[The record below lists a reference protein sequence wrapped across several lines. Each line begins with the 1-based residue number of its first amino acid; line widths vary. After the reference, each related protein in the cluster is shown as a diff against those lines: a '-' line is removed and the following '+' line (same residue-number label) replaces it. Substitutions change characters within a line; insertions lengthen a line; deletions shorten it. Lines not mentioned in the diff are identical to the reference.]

1 MGYFATL
8 VFLIGLVNLLRGD
21 EIPVT
26 ILSDP
31 SKYKREKRFQRQR
44 SSGSQRIILPHAP
57 KSTGSQNLLNDP
69 DNKAPLIVKDNH
81 SMNPYPKEKHFPVMK
96 NILPQHHSFSKESSP
111 QQPLNSPSDPLKTSI
126 QSLSNVQPFV
136 DPKLQTSR
144 EKLVS
149 KLQRLRAKKLSGSNQ
164 HPFSQGEYHSN
175 FNNSLSKDLI
185 SVVSREYSTQQN
197 YVAQNLRKRK
207 ELAPNS
213 ETNPQSVNHLT
224 ESPNKIFAEA
234 TVLISPSEETSLTQ
248 RQKPRKRESRARR
261 GQSRIMT
268 PVEAKP
274 NVSVCYEWTPNN
286 QSFQSREITSLYPI
300 FDRVKG
306 LQPGEDGGKH
316 VKDNATIFSPFQ
328 KEYSNQWIFPASE
341 GQDHLVLEILN
352 YKRRGVF
359 VDVGAR
365 YWHKGSNSFA
375 LEYYFG
381 WEGICIEADSHFYPG
396 LVLNRTC
403 KVVCNNA
410 ISNVDGQKVHFH
422 YQINGFTKNPGNDE
436 GEKYTVT
443 IGRVFNDF
451 QLPSRIDYL
460 SIDIEGYEYE
470 GIQTIDFGKHIIS
483 VISVERPSQA
493 FHEHLV
499 KYGYWWLTHLPGN
512 FGENMYIHN
521 SIPSFKKMMDKYRRN
536 AKASWRRESANYL
549 LSPPWNL
556 NMSPVR

>member
-1 MGYFATL
+1 MRQWGIFI
-8 VFLIGLVNLLRGD
+8 FLIGLVNLLRGD

-44 SSGSQRIILPHAP
+44 SSGSQHIILPSAP
-57 KSTGSQNLLNDP
+57 KSTVSQNVLHDA
-69 DNKAPLIVKDNH
+69 DNQAPLIIKDNH
-81 SMNPYPKEKHFPVMK
+81 YMNPSPKEKHFPVESPPQ
-96 NILPQHHSFSKESSP
+96 LPIK
-111 QQPLNSPSDPLKTSI
+111 SPSDPFNAII
-126 QSLSNVQPFV
+126 QSTSNVQPFV
-136 DPKLQTSR
+136 DPKLQNAR

-149 KLQRLRAKKLSGSNQ
+149 KLQRLRAKKSNGSSLSANQ
-164 HPFSQGEYHSN
+164 HPFSQEGYHST
-175 FNNSLSKDLI
+175 FNNSLSKGHI
-185 SVVSREYSTQQN
+185 SVVNREYSGQQST
-197 YVAQNLRKRK
+197 VAQNLRKRK
-207 ELAPNS
+207 ELTPKS
-213 ETNPQSVNHLT
+213 ETNPLPVNHLT

-234 TVLISPSEETSLTQ
+234 TVLISQSEEINLPQ
-248 RQKPRKRESRARR
+248 RQKPRKRESRTRH
-261 GQSRIMT
+261 GQSRIIP
-268 PVEAKP
+268 PVESKP
-274 NVSVCYEWTPNN
+274 NVTVCYEWVPNN
-286 QSFQSREITSLYPI
+286 QSFLSRQITTPYPI
-300 FDRVKG
+300 FDREKG
-306 LQPGEDGGKH
+306 LQLGEDGGKH

-328 KEYSNQWIFPASE
+328 KEYRNQWSFPASE

-352 YKRRGVF
+352 YKRRGMF

-443 IGRVFNDF
+443 VGRVFNDF

-470 GIQTIDFGKHIIS
+470 GIQTIDFEEHVIS

-493 FHEHLV
+493 FHDHLV

-521 SIPSFKKMMDKYRRN
+521 SIPSFKKMMDKYRPN

-556 NMSPVR
+556 SM